1 MTRGP
6 PKVLE
11 VGKLIINISGGKNMN
26 VKLLSDKQRNKV
38 LLIICVIAVMAIF
51 IISTC
56 SIKNTMQETGS
67 VSDMESKVVKEIET
81 GIENGEVTELST
93 EKQQEIWNVVQ
104 NTLQEFGN
112 QEEQTKDNFYT
123 LLLENLSQLD
133 YLSETECIYLSGRLE
148 DLLGN
153 GFFLE
158 FEEVN
163 QEIFEIKK
171 NMSSIHESISQN
183 VTSNMDEVNTVL
195 NQLIKS
201 INSMEILLRENKTQ
215 NEADGMELG
224 QKLRDTNSTIITAQK
239 NIDSLQLY
247 VDESKDQ
254 MDQKY
259 TTRVE
264 EIQTRIQ
271 DIKKEI
277 DHINYYIN
285 MISEQV
291 EALKIQDES
300 FKKELKEIT
309 ENIKTS
315 GVAISTLEKDLNL
328 LGEEVQNNKLEI
340 TQSLNA
346 LEKATAD
353 KFNTISDK
361 MDTEINGLDTRTSN
375 NETAIF
381 QIIGS
386 VGENST
392 QIQEHSEQISNI
404 LETIGA
410 LSKEDQ
416 TMVSDMLTKQE
427 QLSNHEE
434 AITYIKDKLIASDAT
449 MNDVN
454 AVIEYLKS
462 ASTQTTSDIVL
473 AGERMTGIEQ
483 SVAECFQSVS
493 SGKSILASAI
503 TDKGVPADA
512 TASFSDLAAKILII
526 PNNTTPANNPA
537 YEIIE
542 YRHHHAGTSSESGGC
557 FTVPTYHVH
566 SGSSASGGGCY
577 TVRHEQVNEVRCGG
591 SISKVSWCSC
601 RCNRCGNFYIN
612 SVQGGYDTW
621 PMPSNCSEIVGT
633 NVSYYYTLGCGKDE
647 SVVEGYNT
655 GCGYEENELTGY
667 DLRFLK

>member
-1 MTRGP
+1 
-6 PKVLE
+6 
-11 VGKLIINISGGKNMN
+11 MN
-26 VKLLSDKQRNKV
+26 VKVLFDKQRNKV
-38 LLIICVIAVMAIF
+38 ILIICIIVVLAIS
-51 IISTC
+51 IIGTF
-56 SIKNTMQETGS
+56 SIKNTKQETGN
-67 VSDMESKVVKEIET
+67 VSDMESKVVQEIET
-81 GIENGEVTELST
+81 SIENGEVTELSA

-112 QEEQTKDNFYT
+112 LEEQTKEKFYSM
-123 LLLENLSQLD
+123 LLENLSKLG
-133 YLSETECIYLSGRLE
+133 YLSEKERIYLAGRFE
-148 DLLGN
+148 ELLGN
-153 GFFLE
+153 EFFLE

-163 QEIFEIKK
+163 KEIVEIKK
-171 NMSSIHESISQN
+171 NMSSIHETLSEN

-195 NQLIKS
+195 NQLSNS
-201 INSMEILLRENKTQ
+201 INSMELLLK
-215 NEADGMELG
+215 NEQMKNEVTNMELG
-224 QKLRDTNSTIITAQK
+224 QKLEDTNSTIISVQK

-247 VDESKDQ
+247 VDESKYQ

-264 EIQTRIQ
+264 QIQTRIQ
-271 DIKKEI
+271 EIKKEI
-277 DHINYYIN
+277 DYIN
-285 MISEQV
+285 DNIHMISEQV
-291 EALKIQDES
+291 KALKIQDEM
-300 FKKELKEIT
+300 FEKELKEIA
-309 ENIKTS
+309 EDIKTS

-328 LGEEVQNNKLEI
+328 LEEEVQNNKLEI

-361 MDTEINGLDTRTSN
+361 MDTEINGLDTRTSK
-375 NETAIF
+375 NETTIF
-381 QIIGS
+381 QILGS

-404 LETIGA
+404 SETIGD

-416 TMVSDMLTKQE
+416 SLVSDLLTKQE

-449 MNDVN
+449 MNEVN

-462 ASTQTTSDIVL
+462 ASTQTTSDIAL

-512 TASFSDLAAKILII
+512 TASFSDLAAKILLI

-542 YRHHHAGTSSESGGC
+542 YRHQHVGSSSESGGC
-557 FTVPTYHVH
+557 YTVPIYHVH
-566 SGSSASGGGCY
+566 TGSSSSGGGCY
-577 TVRHEQVNEVRCGG
+577 TVRNEQINQVRCGG
-591 SISKVSWCSC
+591 SISKVSWASC
-601 RCNRCGNFYIN
+601 RCNKCGKYFIN
-612 SVQGGYDTW
+612 SVEGGYDTW
-621 PMPSNCSEIVGT
+621 PMPSSCDEIVGT
-633 NVSYYYTLGCGKDE
+633 NVSYFYTLGCGKNE
-647 SVVEGYNT
+647 SVVEGYAT

-667 DLRFLK
+667 DLRFIE